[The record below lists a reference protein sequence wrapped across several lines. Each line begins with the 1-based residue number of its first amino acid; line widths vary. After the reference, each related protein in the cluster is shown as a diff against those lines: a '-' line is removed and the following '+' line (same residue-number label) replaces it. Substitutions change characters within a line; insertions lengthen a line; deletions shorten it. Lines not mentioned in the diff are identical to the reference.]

1 MPAEIVA
8 GKDAEYDVGTAAA
21 DLAAGGRV
29 LKLRDVLPGDGEQP
43 RAAGRARAQDLGEP
57 RARPQVPGPAGARA
71 EDQLQA
77 HQAAGRV
84 SGESAGGDFG
94 LHL

>member
-8 GKDAEYDVGTAAA
+8 GKDAEYDVGTVAA

-29 LKLRDVLPGDGEQP
+29 LQLRDALPGDEEQP
-43 RAAGRARAQDLGEP
+43 RAAGRARAQDLAGEP

-84 SGESAGGDFG
+84 SGVSAGE
-94 LHL
+94 